1 MLPDDARRGLR
12 AGEGENGAEGMST
25 FGRRSQTMSILSS
38 VDVVVVVI
46 VLLLVLLG
54 VSNEEVREGGAPE
67 TVAT

>member
-1 MLPDDARRGLR
+1 
-12 AGEGENGAEGMST
+12 
-25 FGRRSQTMSILSS
+25 MSILSS